1 MGAAGLI
8 AEVAVP
14 VPVPRTFHYRVPA
27 ELDSQVVPGVRV
39 RVPFGP
45 RSVVAYCVGR
55 PATSEFDQL
64 KNVQGVLDPEP
75 LIDVPMLEL
84 GRWMAGYYRASL
96 GEVLEAVLPAGVR
109 KASAASKQHK
119 VVRLLSRPE
128 FVDEVITGLKV
139 KRATAQ
145 VAILEALSA
154 REGREAPLSELRGTS
169 KSATAA
175 VNALE
180 KRGLVAVDVR
190 DTPVAGLL
198 ERAGDTSPPPAL
210 TAAQAAALDAIRAKL
225 DADALGVV
233 VLHDVTGS
241 GKNEVYLRAI
251 ADVAERA
258 QQAILLVP
266 EISLTPQTV
275 GRIAGRFPKLAVL
288 HSHLAEAERRREWER
303 IRAGMVDVVVGARSA
318 IFAPVP
324 NLGCILVDEEHEP
337 TYKQDSAPRYHARDV
352 AIMRCRAVQATVVLG
367 SATPSLESYRNALE
381 HRYELCSL
389 PDRVAG
395 GALPPVEIVD
405 LMRDWDETGG
415 VRSLSRQLRA
425 ALDETLARGEQAI
438 LFLNRRGFATA
449 LRCPKCGFVIR
460 CKACELAL
468 TYHRST
474 DKALCHYCG
483 EIQAPPRECPE
494 CRHPKV
500 KFLGSGTQ
508 RLEDEI
514 AAAFPS
520 ARLTRMDSDSMR
532 KAGAYEATLGAVR
545 RGDVDIL
552 IGTQMIAKGHDI
564 PTVTLVGVIF
574 ADTGL
579 HLPDFRSA
587 ERTFQIVAQVA
598 GRAGRG
604 EKPGRVIVQT
614 MTPDHYSIQCAAE
627 HDFPGF
633 SKEEMEHRRALRY
646 PPYSRLCRLLFAGEK
661 ETAVKQ
667 RAEQV
672 AKALEADTIHHGGE
686 LLGPAPCPLA
696 RLNNKFRFHLLIKAP
711 TTGAVA
717 RCLAPLDAPNMQRK
731 ARGVQMTVDVD
742 PVSLL

>member
-1 MGAAGLI
+1 MGTDGLI

-27 ELDSQVVPGVRV
+27 DLDAQVVPGVRV

-45 RSVVAYCVGR
+45 RSVIAYCVGR
-55 PATSEFDQL
+55 PASSEFDTL
-64 KNVQGVLDPEP
+64 KDVQGVLDREP
-75 LIDVPMLEL
+75 LIDLPMLEL

-109 KASAASKQHK
+109 KASAASTQHK
-119 VVRLLSRPE
+119 IVRLLSRPE

-139 KRATAQ
+139 KRASAQ

-154 REGREAPLSELRGTS
+154 REAREAPLHELRGTS

-175 VNALE
+175 VNALA
-180 KRGLVAVDVR
+180 KRGLVAVDLR
-190 DTPVAGLL
+190 DKPVDALL
-198 ERAGDTSPPPAL
+198 QRAGDTTPPPTL
-210 TAAQAAALDAIRAKL
+210 IPAQQAALDTIVAKF
-225 DADALGVV
+225 DSGAMGI
-233 VLHDVTGS
+233 VLLHGVTGS
-241 GKNEVYLRAI
+241 GKTEVYLRAI
-251 ADVAERA
+251 EEVVKRGK
-258 QQAILLVP
+258 QAILLVP

-288 HSHLAEAERRREWER
+288 HSHLPEAERRREWQR

-318 IFAPVP
+318 VFAPVP
-324 NLGCILVDEEHEP
+324 NLGCIVVDEEHEQ
-337 TYKQDSAPRYHARDV
+337 TYKQDSSPRYHARDV
-352 AIMRCRAVQATVVLG
+352 AIMRCRAAGASVVLG

-381 HRYELCSL
+381 GRFELCSL

-483 EIQAPPRECPE
+483 EMQSPPRECPE

-508 RLEDEI
+508 RLEEEI
-514 AAAFPS
+514 ASNFPN
-520 ARLTRMDSDSMR
+520 ARLARMDSDSMR
-532 KAGAYEATLGAVR
+532 KPGAYEATLGAVR

-564 PTVTLVGVIF
+564 PTVTLVGVIY

-614 MTPDHYSIQCAAE
+614 MTPDHYSIQCASR
-627 HDFPGF
+627 HDFTGF
-633 SKEEMEHRRALRY
+633 SEEELQHRRALRY

-661 ETAVKQ
+661 ESAVKQ

-672 AKALEADTIHHGGE
+672 AVALEAATNTSGGE

-717 RCLAPLDAPNMQRK
+717 RCLAPLDGPKLHRK